1 MSGTEVLGVVACV
14 AALCSA
20 YHNGGEILQQ
30 IRAERNARQA
40 ARLDAFTEDSTH
52 DLAISLARGE
62 DVIQSQYD
70 RDYKR
75 FGQAFADG
83 DGRQCIQRSME
94 ELD

>member
-1 MSGTEVLGVVACV
+1 MNMSNTEVLGVVACV

-20 YHNGGEILQQ
+20 YHNGGEVLQQ

-62 DVIQSQYD
+62 DVIQSQYN
-70 RDYKR
+70 RDHKR

-83 DGRQCIQRSME
+83 DGRQSV
-94 ELD
+94 